1 MHQPFDSP
9 PNTVPSADVL
19 GIRKAIGHSIALAR
33 QNAELTQEEVAERL
47 GIGPE
52 AVSRLERG
60 IGSITAER
68 LVVLA
73 EMFGCRS
80 DQLLLRASSRQDDQV
95 AAFGQMLDGLAPAD
109 RGFVLDSAERL
120 ATFLRSKPAGSG
132 GSRTKN

>member
-1 MHQPFDSP
+1 MQHSYESTSGDA
-9 PNTVPSADVL
+9 PSANVL
-19 GIRKAIGHSIALAR
+19 SIRKAIGSAIARAR
-33 QNAELTQEEVAERL
+33 QDAGLTQEGVAERL

-80 DQLLLRASSRQDDQV
+80 DQLLLSASSRPDDQ
-95 AAFGQMLDGLAPAD
+95 AAAVSQLLHGLKPTD
-109 RGFVLDSAERL
+109 RAFVIESVERL
-120 ATFLRSKPAGSG
+120 VDFLRSKTAENTRGN
-132 GSRTKN
+132 R